1 MKSRSTAP
9 WVQLHWKLR
18 SGGVSAG
25 ASEIE
30 VLQLAVQRAVRSA
43 SALFEG
49 GVWKDPEKQRE
60 VEADA
65 PSWKR
70 SRETVEMIGQIGGK
84 VVKEPGDSGDSP
96 W

>member
-70 SRETVEMIGQIGGK
+70 SRERWNDWTDWREGG
-84 VVKEPGDSGDSP
+84 EGARGFGG
-96 W
+96 